1 VYPSPRWPLM
11 LLGVVSLL
19 CVLGLVP
26 LGMLAYRQM
35 RVPPATQRVAPAG
48 AVLPA
53 LDGPLVAA
61 VQAVTEGWAH
71 AARTLVPVPRAGEL
85 ARAAPEVGEGAAP
98 LWRALLA
105 HGTALAETGLR
116 AAGEALGQR
125 LAPARAAEACGTGPP
140 ATVASAPIQ
149 SCAVPGTV
157 RGR

>member
-1 VYPSPRWPLM
+1 M

-35 RVPPATQRVAPAG
+35 RVPPATQPVAPTG
-48 AVLPA
+48 AVVPA
-53 LDGPLVAA
+53 LDGPLVAVA
-61 VQAVTEGWAH
+61 QAVTEGWAH

-85 ARAAPEVGEGAAP
+85 AVTAPEVGEGAAP

-105 HGTALAETGLR
+105 HGTALAGTGLR
-116 AAGEALGQR
+116 AAGETLSQQ
-125 LAPARAAEACGTGPP
+125 LAPPRAAEACGRGSP
-140 ATVASAPIQ
+140 ATVASPPIQ
-149 SCAVPGTV
+149 SCAAPETV